1 MDLLL
6 WLGVFIV
13 SLAFLVKASDWFVNG
28 AEVIGIALGISPFIV
43 GVTIVAIGTSLPELA
58 SSISAVYAGS
68 TDIVAGNAIG
78 SNITNILLV
87 MGLVALLS
95 KEKIEIKRD
104 ILDVDIPMLVSS
116 ALILWFLIIDL
127 KFTILDAAILIAGM
141 FIFLAYTLSKSDSND
156 DEDDEFVRQ
165 HISWKT
171 IALVI
176 GSGVLVYFSANYTV
190 TSIQKISNLIGIGT
204 GVIAL
209 SLVALGTSLP
219 EVLVSVT
226 AARKGNTEIAFGNV
240 IGSNIFNTF
249 AVMGIPRFL
258 GPIDIPAS
266 IVDFSLPMMVAV
278 TFLFAVISLSRKISR
293 HEGMILLLFYV
304 VFMIGLFSNL

>member
-6 WLGVFIV
+6 WPGIFIV

-28 AEVIGIALGISPFIV
+28 AETIGIALGIPPFIV
-43 GVTIVAIGTSLPELA
+43 GVTIVAVGTSLPELA
-58 SSISAVYAGS
+58 SSISAVFAGS

-78 SNITNILLV
+78 SNITNIVLV
-87 MGLVALLS
+87 MGLVAIFS
-95 KEKIEIKRD
+95 KQKIEIKRD
-104 ILDVDIPMLVSS
+104 IMDVDIPMLVAS
-116 ALILWFLIIDL
+116 ALLLWFLIADL
-127 KFTILDAAILIAGM
+127 NFTMLDAAMLIAGM
-141 FIFLAYTLSKSDSND
+141 FIFLAYTFTKSGD
-156 DEDDEFVRQ
+156 DEEEITRQ
-165 HISWKT
+165 KIGWQT

-176 GSGVLVYFSANYTV
+176 GSGALIYFSANYTV
-190 TSIQKISNLIGIGT
+190 MAIQEISDLLGIGT

-226 AARKGNTEIAFGNV
+226 AARRGNTEIAFGNV

-258 GPIDIPAS
+258 GPIEIPAS
-266 IVDFSLPMMVAV
+266 IIEFSLPMMVGI
-278 TFLFAVISLSRKISR
+278 TIFFAIICLSRRISR
-293 HEGMILLLFYV
+293 FEGMFLLLFYL
-304 VFMIGLFSNL
+304 VFMIGLFSNI

>member
-1 MDLLL
+1 MDLLF
-6 WLGVFIV
+6 WSGVFIV

-28 AEVIGIALGISPFIV
+28 AETIGIALGIPSFIV
-43 GVTIVAIGTSLPELA
+43 GVTIVAVGTSLPELA
-58 SSISAVYAGS
+58 SSISAVFAGS

-78 SNITNILLV
+78 SNITNIVLV
-87 MGLVALLS
+87 MGLVALFS
-95 KEKIEIKRD
+95 KQKIEIKRD
-104 ILDVDIPMLVSS
+104 IMDVDIPMLVAS
-116 ALILWFLIIDL
+116 ALLLWFLVADL
-127 KFTILDAAILIAGM
+127 NFTMLDAAMLIIGM
-141 FIFLAYTLSKSDSND
+141 FIFLAYTFSKSGDDDD
-156 DEDDEFVRQ
+156 DEIIRQ
-165 HISWKT
+165 KVGWKT

-176 GSGVLVYFSANYTV
+176 GSGALIYFSANYTV
-190 TSIQKISNLIGIGT
+190 SAIQEISNLLGIGT

-258 GPIDIPAS
+258 GPIEIPAA
-266 IVDFSLPMMVAV
+266 IVEFSLPMMVGI
-278 TFLFAVISLSRKISR
+278 TILFAVICLSRKISR
-293 HEGMILLLFYV
+293 FEGMFLLLFYV